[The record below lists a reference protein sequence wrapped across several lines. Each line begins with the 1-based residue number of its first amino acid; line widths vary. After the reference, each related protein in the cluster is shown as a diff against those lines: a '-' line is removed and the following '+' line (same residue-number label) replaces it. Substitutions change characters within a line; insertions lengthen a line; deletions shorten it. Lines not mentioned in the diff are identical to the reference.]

1 MGAVRTEVPL
11 TETSVHHSEDS
22 ATCAVPYLAAKGHI
36 LSQPFQLL
44 PHDVLSSPGEEMNM
58 FSVVAVN
65 QLNQVMVKIQT
76 GQIRL
81 RL

>member
-11 TETSVHHSEDS
+11 TGTSVHHSEDS
-22 ATCAVPYLAAKGHI
+22 AACAVSCWAAKGSV
-36 LSQPFQLL
+36 LYQPFQLL
-44 PHDVLSSPGEEMNM
+44 LHDVLSSAGEEMNM
-58 FSVVAVN
+58 FAVVAFS

>member
-1 MGAVRTEVPL
+1 MGAMRTEVPL
-11 TETSVHHSEDS
+11 AETNVHHSENS
-22 ATCAVPYLAAKGHI
+22 ATCTVSCLAAKGRV
-36 LSQPFQLL
+36 LYQPFQLL

-58 FSVVAVN
+58 FAVVAFS